1 GLMRDGV
8 TGIPTAQLYTQWAAF
23 FAQTQQDTAD
33 RQQQADA
40 AFAAWFNRIKDLFAE
55 DPAGSLQTQIDA
67 LQEQKADADAVNEA
81 LAGKAAASHTHT
93 KAQVGLG
100 NVDNTADSE
109 KSVHY
114 AETAGSAVDQ
124 TARNAASS
132 AQTTANA
139 AMPKTGGTF
148 TGNVVAYGTNRT
160 SSCLRNIYVNGVST
174 NYILMVRK

>member
-1 GLMRDGV
+1 MAKQGSIRHYRQSGTTKAPASLPYGELAVAKDGTV
-8 TGIPTAQLYTQWAAF
+8 Y
-23 FAQTQQDTAD
+23 
-33 RQQQADA
+33 
-40 AFAAWFNRIKDLFAE
+40 
-55 DPAGSLQTQIDA
+55 AG
-67 LQEQKADADAVNEA
+67 NEA
-81 LAGKAAASHTHT
+81 NTPVAQAAASHTHT

-100 NVDNTADSE
+100 NVDNTADSA